1 MSKASKIKI
10 LLDGDSHTFE
20 MNTNETILDV
30 AIENDIDM
38 PFSCQSGVCTACQGR
53 LLNGSV
59 EMDVSD
65 GLSEEEIDD
74 GYILCCQSHPSSD
87 TVEIEIE

>member
-20 MNTNETILDV
+20 MNTEETILDV
-30 AIENDIDM
+30 AIDNDIDM
-38 PFSCQSGVCTACQGR
+38 PYSCQSGVCTACQGR

>member
-38 PFSCQSGVCTACQGR
+38 PFSCQSGLCTACQGR

>member
-1 MSKASKIKI
+1 MSNASKIKI

-20 MNTNETILDV
+20 MNTDETILDV
-30 AIENDIDM
+30 AIDNDIDM
-38 PFSCQSGVCTACQGR
+38 PYSCQSGVCTACQGR